1 MAFSSQSSAGS
12 WIGQGRSQSSD
23 RDPPGGA
30 GFGFALGTNAGAA
43 AEIAGLGAAGLGTAG
58 AGTGAT
64 GLGLGAG
71 TGTGLGAAGGGGG
84 GGAVVVGGGAVG
96 AVVVGAGVVGAG
108 AGFAFGFSTAGT
120 GAPMRTGDASGAS
133 SLRNGLGPV
142 GSVLAGPGPGPGPG
156 PAGFALEVGLPLAAN
171 AASSFR
177 RSVRVSDSN
186 VGRTTRDDERAGS
199 SFVRGGDG
207 VDLGA
212 SGAGMN
218 VMSEAT
224 L

>member
-12 WIGQGRSQSSD
+12 RFGQGRSQSSD

-30 GFGFALGTNAGAA
+30 GFGFGFGRLGTNAGAA
-43 AEIAGLGAAGLGTAG
+43 AETAGLGAAGLGAAG
-58 AGTGAT
+58 AGTVAT
-64 GLGLGAG
+64 GLGAG
-71 TGTGLGAAGGGGG
+71 TGTGLGAAGGGGV
-84 GGAVVVGGGAVG
+84 GGAVVVGAGAVG
-96 AVVVGAGVVGAG
+96 AVVVGAD
-108 AGFAFGFSTAGT
+108 AGFAFGFSIAGA

-142 GSVLAGPGPGPGPG
+142 GSVLVCPG
-156 PAGFALEVGLPLAAN
+156 PAGFAPEVGLPLAAN

-177 RSVRVSDSN
+177 RSERVSDSN
-186 VGRTTRDDERAGS
+186 VGRTTRAGLERTRS
-199 SFVRGGDG
+199 SFVRGGDD
-207 VDLGA
+207 VDVGA

>member
-1 MAFSSQSSAGS
+1 MDAAQPKPLLYLRAMRPQQWLKNGFVLAPVVFAEQFFATGA
-12 WIGQGRSQSSD
+12 WIHGL
-23 RDPPGGA
+23 A
-30 GFGFALGTNAGAA
+30 AAGAFCLA
-43 AEIAGLGAAGLGTAG
+43 ASAIYLINDLKDIEEDRAHPRKRHRPLASGAMV
-58 AGTGAT
+58 AT
-64 GLGLGAG
+64 E
-71 TGTGLGAAGGGGG
+71 
-84 GGAVVVGGGAVG
+84 AVVLALLL
-96 AVVVGAGVVGAG
+96 VVGAGVVGAG

-142 GSVLAGPGPGPGPG
+142 GSVLAGPGPGPG